1 MRRTRDSTKRGYY
14 KTSLQVKAQQY
25 TRKQMHIGNITLK
38 SPFLLAP
45 MAGFTDAVMRTLCE
59 EQGAALTYTEM
70 VSAKGLYYGGSKTNN
85 LTYIPDGAGPTAI
98 QIFGSEPDIM
108 AYAARELD
116 SLKNEVLDINMG
128 CPVPK
133 VVRNGDGSALMR
145 DPELVCDIVKA
156 VTSATAKPVTVKIR
170 KGFDRPNAVEVALAA
185 QEGGASAVCVHGR
198 TREQYYSGETDRN
211 IIKDVKNAL
220 NIPVIAS
227 GDVTDAASG
236 MSMLAETGC
245 DMVMIGRGALG
256 NPWIFRELDAAYK
269 GLDIPSRPSDEE
281 RNTMMIRHLEML
293 CELKGEFTGVKE
305 FRKYIMRYT
314 KGVHGAAALR
324 RRANDAVSL
333 KEMKEIIQIG

>member
-1 MRRTRDSTKRGYY
+1 M
-14 KTSLQVKAQQY
+14 
-25 TRKQMHIGNITLK
+25 
-38 SPFLLAP
+38 
-45 MAGFTDAVMRTLCE
+45 
-59 EQGAALTYTEM
+59 TYTEM
-70 VSAKGLYYGGSKTNN
+70 VSAKGLYYGGNKTND

-98 QIFGSEPDIM
+98 QIFGSEPEIM

-198 TREQYYSGETDRN
+198 TRSQYYSGETDRN
-211 IIKDVKNAL
+211 IIKDVKDAL
-220 NIPVIAS
+220 SIPVIAS
-227 GDVTDAASG
+227 GDVTDAESG

-269 GLDIPSRPSDEE
+269 GLDIPPRPSDEE
-281 RNTMMIRHLEML
+281 RNAMMIRHLEML
-293 CELKGEFTGVKE
+293 CGLKGETVGVKE

-314 KGVHGAAALR
+314 KGVHGASAVR
-324 RRANDAVSL
+324 RKANDAVSL
-333 KEMKEIIQIG
+333 E

>member
-1 MRRTRDSTKRGYY
+1 MSIK
-14 KTSLQVKAQQY
+14 
-25 TRKQMHIGNITLK
+25 IGNLELA
-38 SPFLLAP
+38 SPWLLAP
-45 MAGFTDAVMRTLCE
+45 LAGFTDAVMRTLCE

-70 VSAKGLYYGGSKTNN
+70 VSAKGLYYGGNRTAD
-85 LTYIPDGAGPTAI
+85 LTYIPDGAGPAAI

-116 SLKNEVLDINMG
+116 GLRNEVLDINMG

-145 DPELVCDIVKA
+145 DPDLICEIVKA
-156 VTSATAKPVTVKIR
+156 VVSATEKPVTVKMR
-170 KGFDRPNAVEVALAA
+170 KGFGRSNAVEAALAA

-198 TREQYYSGETDRN
+198 TREQYYSGSVDRG
-211 IIKDVKNAL
+211 IIKDVKDAL
-220 NIPVIAS
+220 SIPVIAS

-236 MSMLAETGC
+236 MSMMAETGC

-269 GLDIPSRPSDEE
+269 GLEIPPRPSDAE
-281 RNTMMIRHLEML
+281 RTAMMLRHLEML
-293 CELKGEFTGVKE
+293 CGLKGESIGVKE
-305 FRKYIMRYT
+305 FRKYIVRYT
-314 KGVHGAAALR
+314 KGMPGAAAVR

-333 KEMKEIIQIG
+333 KEMKEVIQIG

>member
-1 MRRTRDSTKRGYY
+1 MSIK
-14 KTSLQVKAQQY
+14 
-25 TRKQMHIGNITLK
+25 IGNLELA
-38 SPFLLAP
+38 SPWILAP
-45 MAGFTDAVMRTLCE
+45 LAGFTDAVMRTLCE

-70 VSAKGLYYGGSKTNN
+70 VSAKGLYYGGSKTGD

-98 QIFGSEPDIM
+98 QIFGSEPEIM
-108 AYAARELD
+108 AYAARELRD
-116 SLKNEVLDINMG
+116 LRNEVLDINMG

-145 DPELVCDIVKA
+145 DPGLVFEIVKA
-156 VTSATAKPVTVKIR
+156 VASAAGKPVTVKIR

-198 TREQYYSGETDRN
+198 TREQYYSGVVDRE
-211 IIKDVKNAL
+211 IIKDVKKAL

-236 MSMLAETGC
+236 MSMLNETGC

-269 GLDIPSRPSDEE
+269 GLGIPPRPSDEE
-281 RNTMMIRHLEML
+281 RISMMHRHLEML
-293 CELKGEFTGVKE
+293 CGLKGESTGVKE
-305 FRKYIMRYT
+305 FRKYIIRYT
-314 KGVHGAAALR
+314 KGMHGATAVR

-333 KEMKEIIQIG
+333 EEMKEVINIG

>member
-1 MRRTRDSTKRGYY
+1 MSIRIG
-14 KTSLQVKAQQY
+14 SLELA
-25 TRKQMHIGNITLK
+25 
-38 SPFLLAP
+38 SPWLLAP
-45 MAGFTDAVMRTLCE
+45 LAGFTDAVMRTLCE

-70 VSAKGLYYGGSKTNN
+70 VSAKGLYYGGNKTND
-85 LTYIPDGAGPTAI
+85 LTYIPEGAGPEAI

-116 SLKNEVLDINMG
+116 SLRNEVLDINMG

-145 DPELVCDIVKA
+145 DPGLVYDIVKA
-156 VTSATAKPVTVKIR
+156 VSSATAKPVTVKIR

-185 QEGGASAVCVHGR
+185 QEGGAAAVCVHGR
-198 TREQYYSGETDRN
+198 TRQQYYSGVTDRG
-211 IIKDVKNAL
+211 IIKDVKDAL

-227 GDVTDAASG
+227 GDVVDTASG

-269 GLDIPSRPSDEE
+269 GLDIPPRPSDEE
-281 RNTMMIRHLEML
+281 RMAMMMRHLEML
-293 CELKGEFTGVKE
+293 CGLKGESVGVKE
-305 FRKYIMRYT
+305 FRKYITRYT
-314 KGVHGAAALR
+314 KGMRGAAAMR
-324 RRANDAVSL
+324 RRSNDAVSL
-333 KEMKEIIQIG
+333 EEMKEVIQIG

>member
-1 MRRTRDSTKRGYY
+1 MSIKIG
-14 KTSLQVKAQQY
+14 SLELA
-25 TRKQMHIGNITLK
+25 
-38 SPFLLAP
+38 SPWLLAP
-45 MAGFTDAVMRTLCE
+45 LAGFTDAVMRTLCE

-70 VSAKGLYYGGSKTNN
+70 VSAKGLYYGGNKTND
-85 LTYIPDGAGPTAI
+85 LTYIPEGAGPTAI
-98 QIFGSEPDIM
+98 QIFGSEPDVM
-108 AYAARELD
+108 AYAARELN
-116 SLKNEVLDINMG
+116 SLRNEVLDINMG

-145 DPELVCDIVKA
+145 DPELVCEIVKA
-156 VTSATAKPVTVKIR
+156 VTSATAKPVTVKMR

-198 TREQYYSGETDRN
+198 TRSEYYSGVTDRS
-211 IIKDVKNAL
+211 IIKDVKEAL

-269 GLDIPSRPSDEE
+269 GLNIPPRPSDEE
-281 RNTMMIRHLEML
+281 RTSMMIRHLEML
-293 CELKGEFTGVKE
+293 CGLKGESTGVRE
-305 FRKYIMRYT
+305 FRKYIVRYT
-314 KGVHGAAALR
+314 KGMRGAAAMR
-324 RRANDAVSL
+324 RRANDAVSPE
-333 KEMKEIIQIG
+333 EMKEVIQIG

>member
-1 MRRTRDSTKRGYY
+1 MSIK
-14 KTSLQVKAQQY
+14 
-25 TRKQMHIGNITLK
+25 IGRLELA
-38 SPFLLAP
+38 SPWLLAP
-45 MAGFTDAVMRTLCE
+45 LAGFTDAVMRTLCE

-70 VSAKGLYYGGSKTNN
+70 VSAKGLYYGGNKTSD
-85 LTYIPDGAGPTAI
+85 LTYIPEGAGPTAI
-98 QIFGSEPDIM
+98 QIFGSEPDVM

-116 SLKNEVLDINMG
+116 NLRNEVLDINMG

-156 VTSATAKPVTVKIR
+156 VTSATAKPVTVKMR

-198 TREQYYSGETDRN
+198 TRSQYYSGVADRS
-211 IIKDVKNAL
+211 IIRDVKDAL
-220 NIPVIAS
+220 SIPVIAS

-236 MSMLAETGC
+236 MGMLAETGC

-269 GLDIPSRPSDEE
+269 GLEIPSRPSDEE
-281 RNTMMIRHLEML
+281 RISMMVRHLEML
-293 CELKGEFTGVKE
+293 CGLKGESTGVRE
-305 FRKYIMRYT
+305 FRKYIVRYT
-314 KGVHGAAALR
+314 KGMHGAAAMR

-333 KEMKEIIQIG
+333 EEMKEVIQIG

>member
-1 MRRTRDSTKRGYY
+1 MSIK
-14 KTSLQVKAQQY
+14 
-25 TRKQMHIGNITLK
+25 IGTLELA
-38 SPFLLAP
+38 SPWVLAP
-45 MAGFTDAVMRTLCE
+45 LAGFTDAVMRTLCE

-70 VSAKGLYYGGSKTNN
+70 VSAKGLYYGGNRTSD
-85 LTYIPDGAGPTAI
+85 LTYIPEGAGPTAI
-98 QIFGSEPDIM
+98 QIFGSEPEIM

-145 DPELVCDIVKA
+145 DPNLVCEIVKA
-156 VTSATAKPVTVKIR
+156 VTSATEKPVTVKIR

-198 TREQYYSGETDRN
+198 TRGQYYSGVSDRS
-211 IIKDVKNAL
+211 IIRDVKLAL
-220 NIPVIAS
+220 DIPVIAS
-227 GDVTDAASG
+227 GDVTDVSSG
-236 MSMLAETGC
+236 MSTMAETGC

-256 NPWIFRELDAAYK
+256 NPWIFRELNAAYN
-269 GLDIPSRPSDEE
+269 GLEIPPRPSDGE
-281 RNTMMIRHLEML
+281 RTAMMLRHLEML
-293 CELKGEFTGVKE
+293 CGLKGETIGVKE

-314 KGVHGAAALR
+314 KGMRGAAAVR

-333 KEMKEIIQIG
+333 EEMKEVIQIGC